1 MHRFVG
7 YSDLHIGRIHDMAC
21 SVTSHL
27 CRVYALHRDCL
38 SLSCISFSVRFYN
51 VRGKNYY
58 HTLRNSVSR
67 KSFSYKAPSLSILS
81 SLFAGIGIVTL
92 FNAVGVYL

>member
-38 SLSCISFSVRFYN
+38 SLSCISLSVRFYN
-51 VRGKNYY
+51 VRGKLLSYL
-58 HTLRNSVSR
+58 TKQRIAQKFFVQG
-67 KSFSYKAPSLSILS
+67 SFAEYSE
-81 SLFAGIGIVTL
+81 
-92 FNAVGVYL
+92 

>member
-7 YSDLHIGRIHDMAC
+7 YSDLHIGRIYDMAG

-38 SLSCISFSVRFYN
+38 SLSCISLSVRFYN
-51 VRGKNYY
+51 VRGKTTIIPYETAY
-58 HTLRNSVSR
+58 RAKVFRTRLLR
-67 KSFSYKAPSLSILS
+67 
-81 SLFAGIGIVTL
+81 
-92 FNAVGVYL
+92 